1 MRFIFGL
8 LLGFG
13 IGLAAALLMAPE
25 KGAWRRQEERP
36 GEEGD
41 LEERLGENHDAMA
54 GLRRA
59 MRGLQGQVQEAWE
72 EAREAAQEAEKE
84 LRARYER
91 TVSKRRR

>member
-25 KGAWRRQEERP
+25 KGAWRREEERP
-36 GEEGD
+36 GEEGF
-41 LEERLGENHDAMA
+41 GEDHDTMA

-59 MRGLQGQVQEAWE
+59 MRGLQEQVEEALK
-72 EAREAAQEAEKE
+72 EAREAAREAEKE
-84 LRARYER
+84 MRARYER
-91 TVSKRRR
+91 TVSKGKR

>member
-8 LLGFG
+8 VLGFG

-25 KGAWRRQEERP
+25 KGAWRREEQRP

-91 TVSKRRR
+91 TVSKGKR

>member
-8 LLGFG
+8 FLGFG

-25 KGAWRRQEERP
+25 KGAWRREEERP

-72 EAREAAQEAEKE
+72 EARGAAQDAEKE

>member
-8 LLGFG
+8 FLGFG

-25 KGAWRRQEERP
+25 KGAWRREEERP

-72 EAREAAQEAEKE
+72 EARETAQEAEKE

-91 TVSKRRR
+91 TVSKGNR